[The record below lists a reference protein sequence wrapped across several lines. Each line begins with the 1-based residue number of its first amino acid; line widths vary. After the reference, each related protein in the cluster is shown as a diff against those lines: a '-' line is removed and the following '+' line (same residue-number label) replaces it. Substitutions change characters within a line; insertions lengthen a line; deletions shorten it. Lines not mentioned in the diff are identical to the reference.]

1 MVTETNDDR
10 LAAEQR
16 ARMRIDAQLVAA
28 GWIVQDRRGLDLFA
42 GQGVAVREVVMAP
55 GHGRVDYLLYV
66 DRRVVGVVEAKPEGT
81 ALSGVEWQSAMYA
94 TGLPDDHRRR
104 AHVHDGRLPFVLEAS
119 GSETHLTNGLD
130 PQPRARRFAGFPQ
143 PRTLARWLRD
153 ARLRP
158 QAPTWRARVQT
169 MPPAPVAGLR
179 PAQRVAIAGIEAS
192 LAGGRHERSLVQM
205 ATGAGKTFTAVSE
218 SYRLLSHGGM
228 RRILFLVDRTNLGEQ
243 TKGEFESFVT
253 PDDGRKFT
261 ELYPT
266 ALLTSAGMADS
277 TSVVI
282 STIQRVHAVLQG
294 RTVTEDDDPGT
305 DGYLPDKPVEVPY
318 SAALPPETFDLVIVD
333 ECHRSIY
340 GVWRGM
346 LEYFDAHLRGLT
358 ATPVKQTFG
367 FFRQNLVS
375 EYTYA
380 ESVVDGVNVDFDV
393 YRIQT
398 EITANGAT
406 VEAGSTVPV
415 VDRRTRVQ
423 RYQQLDD
430 DYTYTGAQLDRAVT
444 TPAQIRLVL
453 ETFRDRLKTEIFPG
467 RQEVPKTLVFCK
479 DDAHAEQVV
488 TLAREVFGRGN
499 DFAVKITY
507 SAKQPRELIKAFR
520 TSPVMRI
527 AVTVDMIATGTDI
540 KPLECVLFLRDVR
553 SATYFEQ
560 MKGRG
565 ARTIDPTTFQ
575 AVTPDATAKDRF
587 VVVDA
592 VGVTEHDFVDA
603 APLQRDPTVPL
614 KRLLE
619 RAATLVIT
627 PEEVSTLASRLAR
640 LDQQLDDEERA
651 ELAGLAGRSL
661 RSITR
666 QLLEAV
672 DPDRVTAALSGV
684 PPEGAQAV
692 ADDLVEQGVLPLAS
706 NADLR
711 ERILEIR
718 RTHDLYIDDVSADVL
733 LRAEGVVDPDRARV
747 VVTSWSDY
755 LREHRDEISAL
766 QVLYDATPSGRVSY
780 GELRELADRIKRPPY
795 GWTPG
800 LLWNAYESL
809 ESSRVRHAD
818 RHTVTDL
825 VRLVRFALGREDDLV
840 PYADVVAE
848 RYEGWLLQQE
858 QAGAVFAVEQ
868 RWWLDRI
875 AETVAESAGVSAD
888 DLDAAPFTERGG
900 VDGTVRD
907 LGPGVA
913 ELQEYGAV
921 HGGAGD
927 VEHLGQ
933 VEGRVL
939 ALAPQRHQLGPRGW
953 A

>member
-1 MVTETNDDR
+1 MDDDR

-16 ARMRIDAQLVAA
+16 ARVRIDAQLAAA
-28 GWIVQDRRGLDLFA
+28 GWVVQSRKHLDLFA
-42 GQGVAVREVVMAP
+42 ADGVAVREVVMAP

-81 ALSGVEWQSAMYA
+81 PLSGVEWQSAMYA
-94 TGLPDDHRRR
+94 TGLPEDHRRR
-104 AHVHDGRLPFVLEAS
+104 AHVHQGRLPFVLEAS

-130 PQPRARRFAGFPQ
+130 PEPRARRFAGFPQ
-143 PRTLARWLRD
+143 PQTLARWLRD
-153 ARLRP
+153 EQAHP
-158 QAPTWRARVQT
+158 DAPTWRGRVRT
-169 MPPAPVAGLR
+169 LPPVPDTGR
-179 PAQRVAIAGIEAS
+179 DAQGAAMRAIEAS

-205 ATGAGKTFTAVSE
+205 ATGAGKTYTAVSE
-218 SYRLLSHGGM
+218 CYRLLKYGGM

-243 TKGEFESFVT
+243 TKGEFEGFVA

-266 ALLTSAGMADS
+266 ALLTSAGMAES

-282 STIQRVHAVLQG
+282 STIQRVHAVLSG
-294 RTVTEDDDPGT
+294 RATTDQDDP
-305 DGYLPDKPVEVPY
+305 DIDAYVPDRPVEVPY

-340 GVWRGM
+340 GVWRGV
-346 LEYFDAHLRGLT
+346 LEYFDAHLLGLT

-375 EYTYA
+375 EYTFA

-393 YRIQT
+393 YRIET

-415 VDRRTRVQ
+415 LDRRTRVQ
-423 RYQQLDD
+423 RYQQIEEDL
-430 DYTYTGAQLDRAVT
+430 TYTSAQLDRAVT
-444 TPAQIRLVL
+444 TPAQLRLVL
-453 ETFRDRLKTEIFPG
+453 ETFRDRLPTEIFPG
-467 RQEVPKTLVFCK
+467 RTEVPKTLVFCK

-565 ARTIDPTTFQ
+565 ARTIDPTDFQ
-575 AVTPDATAKDRF
+575 AVTPDAAAKNRF

-592 VGVTEHDFVDA
+592 VGVTEHDYVDA

-614 KRLLE
+614 GRLLQ
-619 RAATLVIT
+619 RAAALVIT
-627 PEEVSTLASRLAR
+627 AEEVSTLASRLAR
-640 LDQQLDDEERA
+640 LDQQLDDAERA
-651 ELAGLAGRSL
+651 ELAALGGRTL

-672 DPDRVTAALSGV
+672 DPDRVAAALQGV
-684 PPEGAQAV
+684 PAEQAQDV
-692 ADDLVEQGVLPLAS
+692 KDLLVEAGVQPLAA
-706 NADLR
+706 NAALR
-711 ERILEIR
+711 DRILEIR
-718 RTHDLYIDDVSADVL
+718 RSHDLVVDDVSADTL
-733 LRAEGVVDPDRARV
+733 LRAGGVVDPDRARAV
-747 VVTSWSDY
+747 VASWADY
-755 LREHRDEISAL
+755 LHEHRDEVSAL
-766 QVLYDATPSGRVSY
+766 QVLYDGTPHGRVSY
-780 GELRELADRIKRPPY
+780 DELRELADRIKRPPY
-795 GWTPG
+795 GWTPD
-800 LLWNAYESL
+800 LLWTAYESL
-809 ESSRVRHAD
+809 EVDRVKHAD

-840 PYADVVAE
+840 PYADIVAE
-848 RYEGWLLQQE
+848 RYAAWRLQQE
-858 QAGAVFAVEQ
+858 QAGAVFTAEQ

-875 AETVAESAGVSAD
+875 AETVAESAGVRAE

-900 VDGTVRD
+900 VDGALRD
-907 LGPGVA
+907 LGPGVIGLLEQLDA
-913 ELQEYGAV
+913 ELTG
-921 HGGAGD
+921 
-927 VEHLGQ
+927 
-933 VEGRVL
+933 
-939 ALAPQRHQLGPRGW
+939 
-953 A
+953 